1 MTSWLCRL
9 QLRSDDGLLRH
20 LSHYPDGCHV
30 HLNCVLLFR
39 GESSLMWW
47 MKLANEMKYL
57 HLSLSDERWGWFKK
71 KKKNL
76 LQGCNVG
83 AYLSQMSART
93 EQGWFFFLFAELQYQ
108 TSQRQMRVKSFIR
121 PRSDACAFQIMSVI
135 EENVNLIC
143 SWPRS
148 TSSLREFLKLSSLI
162 QSSDVTI
169 WSCNLETLKSLWFK
183 NTHQISLSPKR
194 TGLTLDV
201 GFVYLSLS
209 CFCFCAW

>member
-1 MTSWLCRL
+1 MFISTVYCCFGVSLLWC
-9 QLRSDDGLLRH
+9 DGWNWQMRWNTFIF
-20 LSHYPDGCHV
+20 PWV
-30 HLNCVLLFR
+30 MR
-39 GESSLMWW
+39 
-47 MKLANEMKYL
+47 
-57 HLSLSDERWGWFKK
+57 DEGDLKK

-143 SWPRS
+143 SWPCS
-148 TSSLREFLKLSSLI
+148 TSCLREFLKLSSLI